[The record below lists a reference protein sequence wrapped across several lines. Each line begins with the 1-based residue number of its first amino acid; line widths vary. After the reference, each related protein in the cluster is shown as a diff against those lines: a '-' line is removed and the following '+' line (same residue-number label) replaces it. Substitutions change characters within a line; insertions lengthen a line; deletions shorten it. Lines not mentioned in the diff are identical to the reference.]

1 MYDLGEHF
9 KIDYNKIK
17 PNPSS
22 VLQGKK
28 YRFTILSDRLI
39 RIQYSETGSFSD
51 EPTLF
56 ARNRNFP
63 KVDFQLKQDK
73 NYLEIT
79 TPYFRIY
86 YEKEKKITNN
96 NIFKVE
102 ILNTNRVWYYKHA
115 EAKNYG
121 TPILIENGKIKNIK
135 SLYSLDGFV
144 SIDDSKD
151 KIICEDGTIKDND
164 NDGIDIYLFVYLN
177 DFDLCLKDYYNL
189 TGKPSLIPRFALG
202 NWWSRNNDYNDAT
215 LKELVDNFNKYQIPI
230 SVILLDK
237 DWHIRT
243 YKDKIH
249 LKTGFT
255 FNKDLFKA
263 PYEMISYLHNQGIRV
278 GLSINPTEGF
288 YDIDEYFEQAK
299 KYLSVDENGV
309 IPYNVLDPK
318 WIDVYLKLYIHP
330 LDALGIDFYWL
341 DHYDKKT
348 INQDFLLKHYQFYD
362 MLRNYKRRPMMLSY
376 NSELNQ
382 HFYSVLYAG
391 KTKVSWESLKQI
403 PKFNGDATNI
413 GVSFYSHDIGGYFKG
428 IEDNELYTRYV
439 QLGVF
444 SPIFK
449 FGADCGK
456 YYKREPW
463 RWSVKTLGIVRD
475 YLQLRHKLIPY
486 LYSESYKYYKDGVPI
501 IKPIYYVAKEMYDDL
516 LYCDEYYFGSQLFV
530 CPITKKKDHIMN
542 RVVHRF
548 YMPEGIWY
556 DFFTGQKYP
565 GNNNYVTFY
574 KDQNYPVFAKA
585 GSIIPLGSNENLN
598 DTTPPKNMEIHFF
611 PGISNEYLL
620 YEDDGISSL
629 YEKGFYLLTKIEYN
643 YMPSNYTVIIR
654 ALEGKSGIV
663 PEYRNYKLIFRNAKK
678 ATDVIVYEN
687 REQIESKSYV
697 SGPDFVVEINNVK
710 SISQLT
716 INCKGKDIEFDPT
729 RLINDDIAGI
739 LDDLQ
744 IETLLKEKIDSI
756 IFSDMPIKKKRIAI
770 RKLSKY
776 KLDKKFIKLFLRL
789 LEYISTV

>member
-1 MYDLGEHF
+1 MYDLGDHF
-9 KIDYNKIK
+9 KIDYNSIK
-17 PNPSS
+17 ANSENI
-22 VLQGKK
+22 LQGKK
-28 YRFTILSDRLI
+28 YRFTVLSDRLI
-39 RIQYSETGSFSD
+39 RFEYNENGVFVD
-51 EPTLF
+51 EPTLLVK
-56 ARNRNFP
+56 NRNFP
-63 KVDFQLKQDK
+63 KVNYQIKEDK
-73 NYLEIT
+73 NYMEIT
-79 TPYFRIY
+79 TSYFKVFY
-86 YEKEKKITNN
+86 TKERKPNN
-96 NIFKVE
+96 KNLKVE
-102 ILNTNRVWYYKHA
+102 ILNTDRIWFYKHV

-121 TPILIENGKIKNIK
+121 APILIEKGKVRNIK

-144 SIDDSKD
+144 SIEDTKN
-151 KIICEDGTIKDND
+151 KIIGEDGSFKENNNEFDV
-164 NDGIDIYLFVYLN
+164 YLFVYLN
-177 DFDLCLKDYYNL
+177 DFDLCLKDYYTL
-189 TGKPSLIPRFALG
+189 TGNPSLIPRFALG
-202 NWWSRNNDYNDAT
+202 NWWSRNNEYDDIS
-215 LKELVDNFNKYQIPI
+215 LKQLIDNFSKYKIPI

-243 YKDKIH
+243 YKNKEH

-263 PYEMISYLHNQGIRV
+263 PYEMISYLHNQGIRL
-278 GLSINPTEGF
+278 GLNINPTEGF
-288 YDIDEYFEQAK
+288 YDIDEYYDQAK
-299 KYLSVDENGV
+299 KYLNTDENGV
-309 IPYNVLDPK
+309 IPYNILDPK

-330 LDALGIDFYWL
+330 LDALGVDFYWL
-341 DHYDKKT
+341 DCFNEY
-348 INQDFLLKHYQFYD
+348 FLQYYQFND
-362 MLRNYKRRPMMLSY
+362 MKRNYKRRPMLLSY
-376 NSELNQ
+376 DNSLVQ
-382 HFYSVLYAG
+382 HKYSVLYSG
-391 KTKVSWESLKQI
+391 KTEVNWETLKLI
-403 PKFNGDATNI
+403 PKYNSASTNI
-413 GVSFYSHDIGGYFKG
+413 GVSWWAHDIGGYFKG

-463 RWSVKTLGIVRD
+463 RWSVKTLGIVTD

-486 LYSESYKYYKDGVPI
+486 LYSEAYKYYKDGVPI
-501 IKPIYYVAKEMYDDL
+501 VKPIYYVAKEMYDDL
-516 LYCDEYYFGSQLFV
+516 LYSDEYYFGSQLFV
-530 CPITKKKDHIMN
+530 CPITKKKDYVMN

-585 GSIIPLGSNENLN
+585 GSIIPLGSNDNLN

-654 ALEGKSGIV
+654 AIDGKSGIV
-663 PEYRNYKLIFRNAKK
+663 PTTRNYKLIFRNAKK

-687 REQIESKSYV
+687 KEQIDCKSYV
-697 SGPDFVVEINNVK
+697 QGPDFVVEINNVS
-710 SISQLT
+710 SIGQLT

-744 IETLLKEKIDSI
+744 IETLMKEKIDAI
-756 IFSDMPIKKKRIAI
+756 IFSDLPIKKKRIEI
-770 RKLSKY
+770 RKLGRKG
-776 KLDKKFIKLFLRL
+776 LEKKFIKLFLRL